1 MSTVLETTLRGKNMR
16 LNPLRMEQAAGEE
29 EYAAGR
35 ELEEA
40 GRVKVAEQDGTR
52 VKYTVAGKPPQTV
65 TLDRDLTIRCDCGTY
80 STKGCCRH
88 VVAAWLEAERAKI
101 PESMLQKSAARRAGE
116 LTGLILRE
124 MPAEANVRLEVT
136 LALPREF
143 GNSRQAQIGLRAGT
157 EKFYVIKDPQA
168 FLDAMDEKTSL
179 PFGREFIFEPEWMH
193 FSGDDERVLSLVRKL
208 LSARVQEARGS
219 GSRMIPMP
227 DPFVS
232 ELLENIGETPLRVM
246 DREGKIIR
254 CRQIRQTQ
262 LPLQFTM
269 NLGPRGL
276 NASARMPADFT
287 PVTADCD
294 WVMTGGKLL
303 QTDGTQREL
312 IRMIW
317 EHQYEGR
324 CLFHYP
330 LEETGRVIS
339 EVLPYLKIRGA
350 VEIGSELRERLVRL
364 PLQPQVYLDR
374 DGKSV
379 IASVRF
385 RYGEIE
391 LNPFAPEE
399 KKIALG
405 KDEKLLLRDAETE
418 HTVLEI
424 LANAGFRV
432 RKENIRLS
440 GSDAVFDFVSEGV
453 KKLQEASEVF
463 LSREFKR
470 ILPRRSTLSGSM
482 RMNGDRLELMLE
494 KDGEPIDEILEL
506 MEALSRRRRYYRL
519 KNGDFLDLT
528 ALAEWQE
535 IAAGIYEA
543 AQRDGSETGRDVLEL
558 RAYRAW
564 YLNSMLENS
573 NVPIQVDESVRKVS
587 ESLTQGDRNVT
598 APPMAPG
605 LSLRGYQKRGYEW
618 MYALDRMKMGG
629 ILADDMGLGKTVQ
642 VIALMQTAQEKG
654 RTSLV
659 VAPTSLTYNWLSEI
673 RRFAPDL
680 SAAVLNG
687 TAQQRA
693 EMIRHIAKHGDVD
706 VAITS
711 YPLIRRDIELLK
723 EIRFRFLILDEAQNI
738 KNAGSVAAQA
748 AKQLQGDTR
757 FALTGTPMENGVGEL
772 WSIFD
777 FVLPGYL
784 PGYNSFLRKYQDGEN
799 SVDLLRRIR
808 PFLTRRLKQEVLEEL
823 PEKMEITLHAQM
835 TPEQQQIY
843 RAALER
849 LRPRINELLEEKG
862 VDRSRIEVL
871 SAITELREIC
881 CHPSLVM
888 NEYRGGSGKEDLL
901 LELLP
906 EMIGDGRRI
915 LLFSQFT
922 SMLKL
927 LRTRLEENGYST
939 MYLDG
944 DTPAGERLEL
954 TDRFNAGE
962 AQIFLISLRAGGYG
976 LNLTGADLVI
986 HYDPWWNPA
995 TEDQATDRA
1004 HRIGQQKKVQVI
1016 RLVTGESIEE
1026 QVVELGGRKKA
1037 LFERLITP
1045 GESAIS
1051 ALSEQEI
1058 RALFA

>member
-1 MSTVLETTLRGKNMR
+1 MK

-40 GRVKVAEQDGTR
+40 GRVKVAEQDGMR
-52 VKYTVAGKPPQTV
+52 VKYTVAGQPPQTV
-65 TLDRDLTIRCDCGTY
+65 TIERDLTVRCDCMTFIR
-80 STKGCCRH
+80 KGCCRH
-88 VVAAWLEAERAKI
+88 AVAAWLEAERAKI
-101 PESMLQKSAARRAGE
+101 PESMLQKSAQKRAGE
-116 LTGLILRE
+116 LTTLILRD

-136 LALPREF
+136 LALPRLSAE
-143 GNSRQAQIGLRAGT
+143 GRSLQIGLRIGT
-157 EKFYVIKDPQA
+157 EKLYVMKDPMA
-168 FLDAMDEKTSL
+168 FLEAMDAGQPV
-179 PFGREFIFEPEWMH
+179 PFGKDFSYEPSWMH
-193 FSGDDERVLSLVRKL
+193 FSADDERVLALVRKL
-208 LSARVQEARGS
+208 LSIRGS
-219 GSRMIPMP
+219 EVLMTGGRMISIP
-227 DPFVS
+227 DPFVH
-232 ELLENIGETPLRVM
+232 ELLENIGETPLRIM
-246 DREGKIIR
+246 DADGKIIR
-254 CRQIRQTQ
+254 GKQIRKTR
-262 LPLQFTM
+262 LPLQFSL

-276 NASARMPADFT
+276 NASARMPADIT
-287 PVTADCD
+287 PLTEDCA
-294 WVMTGGKLL
+294 WLLTGGQLIE
-303 QTDGTQREL
+303 TSAEQREL
-312 IRMIW
+312 VRMIW
-317 EHQYEGR
+317 ENQYEGR

-330 LEETGRVIS
+330 LEETGRVIG
-339 EVLPYLKIRGA
+339 EVLPYLKLRGA
-350 VEIGSELRERLVRL
+350 VEIGNDLRNRLVRL
-364 PLQPQVYLDR
+364 PLHIQVYMDR
-374 DGKSV
+374 EGKSV
-379 IASVRF
+379 IGSVVF
-385 RYGEIE
+385 RYGDIE

-405 KDEKLLLRDAETE
+405 KDEKLLLRDAEAE

-440 GSDAVFDFVSEGV
+440 GSDAVFDFVSDGV
-453 KKLQEASEVF
+453 KKLQEVSEVF
-463 LSREFKR
+463 LSRDFKR

-482 RMNGDRLELMLE
+482 RMNGDKLELMLE
-494 KDGEPIDEILEL
+494 RDGEPLDEILEL

-519 KNGDFLDLT
+519 KNGDFLDLS

-535 IAAGIYEA
+535 LAAGIYEA

-564 YLNSMLENS
+564 YLSSMLENS
-573 NVPIQVDESVRKVS
+573 GIPITVDESVRKMA
-587 ESLTQGDRNVT
+587 ESVTQGSRDVT
-598 APPMAPG
+598 VPPLAPG
-605 LSLRGYQKRGYEW
+605 LSLRGYQKRGYDW
-618 MYALDRMKMGG
+618 MYALDRMRMGG
-629 ILADDMGLGKTVQ
+629 VLADDMGLGKTVQ
-642 VIALMQTAQEKG
+642 VIALLQTNREEG

-673 RRFAPDL
+673 RRFAPEL
-680 SAAVLNG
+680 SAVILNG
-687 TAQQRA
+687 TAAQRA
-693 EMIRHIAKHGDVD
+693 VMIRHIAEHGDVD

-711 YPLIRRDIELLK
+711 YPLIRRDVELLK
-723 EIRFRFLILDEAQNI
+723 EIQFRFLILDEAQNI

-748 AKQLQGDTR
+748 AKQLKGDTR

-799 SVDLLRRIR
+799 AADLLRRIR

-823 PEKMEITLHAQM
+823 PDKMEITMKAQM
-835 TPEQQQIY
+835 TPEQERIY

-849 LRPRINELLEEKG
+849 LRPRIRELLEQG
-862 VDRSRIEVL
+862 VDRSRMEVL

-901 LELLP
+901 LEILP
-906 EMIGDGRRI
+906 EMIGNGRRI

-927 LRTRLEENGYST
+927 LRTRLEENGFST

-944 DTPAGERLEL
+944 DTPADERLALAE
-954 TDRFNAGE
+954 RFNGGE

-995 TEDQATDRA
+995 TEEQATDRA

-1026 QVVELGGRKKA
+1026 QVVELGSRKKA

-1045 GESAIS
+1045 GESVLS
-1051 ALSEQEI
+1051 ALSEQDI
-1058 RALFA
+1058 RALFE